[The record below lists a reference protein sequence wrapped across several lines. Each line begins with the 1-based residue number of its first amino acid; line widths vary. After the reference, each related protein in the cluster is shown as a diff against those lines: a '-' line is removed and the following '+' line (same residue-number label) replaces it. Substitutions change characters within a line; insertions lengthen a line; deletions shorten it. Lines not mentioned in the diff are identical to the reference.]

1 MIIYEFS
8 KKRSKKRYHTIY
20 SPFDISRYFYFDAE
34 LNGESIVLS
43 LNQIDFKSF
52 RALEV

>member
-34 LNGESIVLS
+34 LNWESIVLS
-43 LNQIDFKSF
+43 RNQIDFKSF